1 MILAV
6 HQPQYLP
13 WLGYFHKI
21 ANCDLFLFLDDVQYK
36 KREFQNR
43 NKIKTPNGPLWLTVP
58 VVTKGQYTQ
67 NIRDVE
73 ICPDND
79 WAGEHLKSIEHNYA
93 KAPFY
98 KEHRDFLHTVYGKR
112 WDLLINVSITIIDH
126 ILRCLDI
133 KTPCKMSSEY
143 GVTTASS
150 ERIVDLCKKTGADT
164 YLSGAGGREY
174 MDEEL
179 FTKNGIKVVYQ
190 EFKHPEYSQLY
201 GKFEPYLTVMDLLL
215 NCGPQS
221 RSILLNNDQQD
232 KSQIPKNT

>member
-43 NKIKTPNGPLWLTVP
+43 NKIKTPNGPLWLSVP

-67 NIRDVE
+67 NIRDVK
-73 ICPDND
+73 ILPQDG
-79 WAGEHLKSIEHNYA
+79 WAQEHLKSIEHNYA
-93 KAPFY
+93 RAAFFN
-98 KEHRDFLHTVYGKR
+98 EHKDFLHSFYAAPHDT
-112 WDLLINVSITIIDH
+112 LIEASMSMINYIMSYLKIN
-126 ILRCLDI
+126 
-133 KTPCKMSSEY
+133 TPFKMSSEY
-143 GVTTASS
+143 GVSTTSS

-164 YLSGAGGREY
+164 YLSGAGGRDY

-179 FTKNGIKVVYQ
+179 FRRNNIKVIYQ
-190 EFKHPEYSQLY
+190 EYKHPEYPQLH
-201 GKFEPYLTVMDLLL
+201 GAFEPYLTVMDLML

-221 RSILLNNDQQD
+221 REILLGQKQD
-232 KSQIPKNT
+232 KSQ